1 MRHRCAVCT
10 ADWARA
16 WPATHAASCSAADC
30 GRTASAGSGCIG
42 SNMRAP
48 SHAIDHHR
56 NRPALEPILHRA
68 TKRRCF
74 CEMLV
79 AATTD
84 PRRAALARMT
94 LLVVSD
100 PKARSALHK
109 KGSNRPCTS
118 SLARISDTVQS
129 VRASDTSN
137 CRYRHPPA
145 PWLQNPERPPYST
158 FIAGLCFLPINS
170 SSAEVL
176 CFLNKVVL
184 E

>member
-30 GRTASAGSGCIG
+30 GRTASAGSGRIG

-94 LLVVSD
+94 VLVVSD

-109 KGSNRPCTS
+109 RGSNRPCTS
-118 SLARISDTVQS
+118 SLARISDTAQS
-129 VRASDTSN
+129 VRAPDTSN

-145 PWLQNPERPPYST
+145 PWLQNPASPLQHFYGH
-158 FIAGLCFLPINS
+158 FIIDLFKKNDGYGTSL
-170 SSAEVL
+170 
-176 CFLNKVVL
+176 
-184 E
+184 

>member
-1 MRHRCAVCT
+1 MHHRCAVCT

-30 GRTASAGSGCIG
+30 GRTASAGSGRIG

-94 LLVVSD
+94 SLWPTPIRRPEV
-100 PKARSALHK
+100 PCTPE

-118 SLARISDTVQS
+118 SLARISDTAQS

-145 PWLQNPERPPYST
+145 PWLQNPASPLQHFYGH
-158 FIAGLCFLPINS
+158 FIIDLFKKNDGYGTSL
-170 SSAEVL
+170 
-176 CFLNKVVL
+176 
-184 E
+184 

>member
-94 LLVVSD
+94 LLVVLIRR
-100 PKARSALHK
+100 PEV
-109 KGSNRPCTS
+109 PCTKRGQIDRAHQA
-118 SLARISDTVQS
+118 SLESATLRSLSERLTLVTAVTGILL
-129 VRASDTSN
+129 
-137 CRYRHPPA
+137 RHGCKIPNVPPTA
-145 PWLQNPERPPYST
+145 LLSRVCAFSQ
-158 FIAGLCFLPINS
+158 
-170 SSAEVL
+170 
-176 CFLNKVVL
+176 
-184 E
+184 

>member
-1 MRHRCAVCT
+1 VCAAGLGDGHALRLVRLAARQLT
-10 ADWARA
+10 AVS
-16 WPATHAASCSAADC
+16 T
-30 GRTASAGSGCIG
+30 TGSGCIG
-42 SNMRAP
+42 SIMRAP

-68 TKRRCF
+68 TKRGCF

-94 LLVVSD
+94 LLIRWPEVPCTSE
-100 PKARSALHK
+100 

-118 SLARISDTVQS
+118 SLARISDTAQS

-145 PWLQNPERPPYST
+145 PWLQNPASPLQHFYGH
-158 FIAGLCFLPINS
+158 FIIDLFKKNDGYGTS
-170 SSAEVL
+170 S
-176 CFLNKVVL
+176 
-184 E
+184 